1 MLRVVR
7 FFSEVYLAVSN
18 SAAARGLFH
27 CDIRGLLSWNTDS
40 SGGTLIQ

>member
-7 FFSEVYLAVSN
+7 FFSEVYLAVS
-18 SAAARGLFH
+18 GLSRSTWALH